1 MVIVLDAKDAETPV
15 GKPVA
20 VPIPVTPVVERVK
33 GVSALLIQRVGEED
47 TAPIVLAGVTVM
59 IPVGFVVPHPPT
71 VGML

>member
-1 MVIVLDAKDAETPV
+1 MVIVLDAKDAVTPV
-15 GKPVA
+15 GKPA
-20 VPIPVTPVVERVK
+20 AMPMPVTPEVVRVI
-33 GVSALLIQRVGEED
+33 GVSAELMQRVGEED

>member
-33 GVSALLIQRVGEED
+33 GVSALLMQRVGEED

-59 IPVGFVVPHPPT
+59 VPVGFVVPHPPT